1 MTWALRILL
10 LTWVGLA
17 APGPAPVLSAQE
29 EKSGETGKGA
39 GFQEDRTQGLFRT
52 FAVPGNRTAR
62 DMYDD
67 ALRFLAQGR
76 HASALPGLQRLLDHY
91 ANKVVRVPGADQ
103 EECIYHGIGREV
115 DALLHD
121 LSPEGRRI
129 YRGLHEGLAARL
141 LRRAAEART
150 PEAFLE
156 VIQRYRHTASGRT
169 ALEALGDVYLERGD
183 PGSAAHYYG
192 LLAASPGP
200 AGNRA
205 FNGLKWVQAL
215 ALAGQVQA
223 AASAG
228 RRCLTHPG
236 SGTIE
241 VHGRRVSLETLI
253 QTWARDAATPGP
265 PSGWPAFGPSA
276 DSTRLMAALRT
287 LGRCEWQRLLN
298 VEFDLD
304 MTRHYDGRPAPF
316 HPVVGRGKIF
326 VHNGLRAWAF
336 NLSDGTEQWAFPGVV
351 PRSTDQPNAR
361 TIFSG
366 VLHGERYFANLEVA
380 VDTPE
385 HYYHTIPIQ
394 KKIPARKLFA
404 FHAETGQRI
413 WSHAAG
419 TLSRD
424 LDPGEQDFLARVNIP
439 SPPTAWAG
447 TLYCG
452 ASAFEGKIY
461 CYLTAIDCATGHLQW
476 HTLVCTG
483 QKPLNM
489 FGRPMQEPV
498 LGIPTVHDGVVY
510 FTSNLGVVAAV
521 DARLGRILWL
531 STYPQRKVRGQNTPS
546 IPMLS
551 VGWHLSPTFVHSGVV
566 VTAPTDANRLFGLDA
581 VTGRILWSV
590 ERQGRIAHRMV
601 LGVRDGAV
609 FASGTGVAAYDI
621 KTGETLWEPLRLPR
635 EDQTT
640 WRGAV
645 TAEGILVPTEKHLH
659 IIDPATGKPLVDP
672 PLQWDAPMDH
682 GGNLVV
688 AEEDMLVTISRLVSS
703 RTAHLNVFFNRRDR
717 IRRLRERVR
726 SRPEDPR
733 LRLSLARTLA
743 RSDLVREAE
752 IQFDRA
758 IACAAS
764 HPRMLAEARRS
775 RFDVLARL
783 GKQALEASRFKE
795 ARAFVDKALEAG
807 RGRSYTLDAL
817 RLKESLL
824 HRLGDLEALS
834 ALYADLESAF
844 PDRIH
849 AFRDWGE
856 IPVDLYARL
865 QAAEVYRAMGN
876 PGRSVEKLQEI
887 LHRHSR
893 RMLPATRRT
902 AGHYVVSVMANLIE
916 RHGRSVYARFDAEAE
931 KLFRSGQDRGNKQ
944 ALLHVI
950 TGYPNARIIDRARLA
965 YAAAARR
972 DAEPAEAVSTLRRFF
987 LCPAGTSAPAAPD
1000 PATTAGAL
1008 AELVLAYED
1017 LGFHE
1022 AARAL
1027 SHRLA
1032 RDHGDTGFQAGG
1044 RTTTGKAFLA
1054 ARRPLAPAP
1063 APYCDRKGGDP
1074 IPVWSRTFPETA
1086 HLEVLEQTLP
1096 PRRRKLFLVSVADRD
1111 TGEARLHAIR
1121 MKVPPEPAWQVE
1133 LPEAPT
1139 RVSEL
1144 RITHSDGLI
1153 LVPLD
1158 HHVLALDETS
1168 GATRWMKSYTHR
1180 VVHGVSMQE
1189 GVVVVVSGPADG
1201 PPGTGTPSPRY
1212 RYPVV
1217 EALEVT
1223 TGDTVWAK
1231 RVEGRYPLEPRVTGG
1246 HVVVTVRRKPAA
1258 VYVFDLLT
1266 GRMTGEHRL
1275 AEAYLGIDPMVV
1287 GTGRVLLSPDSRSKL
1302 ELIGMDGKKPL
1313 WSRTLEGM
1321 DIDTLV
1327 PDPSGGL
1334 VVARSDSRS
1343 MRPPPRESAATPVK
1357 HLFRFDP
1364 RKPGIQ
1370 WHLALEVESDL
1381 GTDCILRDRDLW
1393 ILPVHDPSG
1402 RVALK
1407 AVDDRGKV
1415 AWETWHLFDQ
1425 HTYQTPLSRV
1435 LGGVLAI
1442 GYNPLAKERKH
1453 AYPAHLVL
1461 VDPVKGKERGRWPMK
1476 ESGPPKGRGIWP
1488 TDTGFFLAWPNRV
1501 DYYEMKTGGER

>member
-1 MTWALRILL
+1 MTWVVRILL
-10 LTWVGLA
+10 LVGAILA
-17 APGPAPVLSAQE
+17 APGPAAVGSAQE
-29 EKSGETGKGA
+29 DKPVAAGEKKR
-39 GFQEDRTQGLFRT
+39 FQEDRAHGLFRT

-76 HASALPGLQRLLDHY
+76 YASALPGLQRLLDHY

-115 DALLHD
+115 DALLRD
-121 LSPEGRRI
+121 LDPEGRRI
-129 YRGLHEGLAARL
+129 YQELHEGLAARL
-141 LRRAAEART
+141 LRRAAEIRT
-150 PEAFLE
+150 PEAFQE
-156 VIQRYRHTASGRT
+156 VIRRYRHTASGQA

-192 LLAASPGP
+192 WLASSPE
-200 AGNRA
+200 AAEQRSFNR
-205 FNGLKWVQAL
+205 LKWVQAL
-215 ALAGQVQA
+215 ALAGRVQA
-223 AASAG
+223 ATSAG
-228 RRCLTHPG
+228 QRLLKRPDSDGL
-236 SGTIE
+236 E
-241 VHGRRVSLETLI
+241 VNGRRVSLQALI
-253 QTWARDAATPGP
+253 EAWTREAASADPEP
-265 PSGWPAFGPSA
+265 GWPAFGPSA
-276 DSTRLMAALRT
+276 GATRLMAACRT

-298 VEFDLD
+298 VEFELD
-304 MTRHYDGRPAPF
+304 MTRHYGTRPAPF
-316 HPVVGRGKIF
+316 HPVVGRGKVF

-336 NLSDGTEQWAFPGVV
+336 NLSDGMEQWAFPGVV

-366 VLHGERYFANLEVA
+366 VLHGERYFANLEVP

-385 HYYHTIPIQ
+385 HYYHAIPIQ

-404 FHAETGQRI
+404 FHAETGERL

-424 LDPGEQDFLARVNIP
+424 LDPGEQDFLSRVNIP

-461 CYLTAIDCATGHLQW
+461 CYLTAIDCATGRLQW

-498 LGIPTVHDGVVY
+498 LGIPAVCDGVVY

-531 STYPQRKVRGQNTPS
+531 STYPQRSVRGLNTPS
-546 IPMLS
+546 IPILP
-551 VGWHLSPTFVHSGVV
+551 VGWHLSPTYVHSGVV
-566 VTAPTDANRLFGLDA
+566 VTAPTDANHLFGLDA
-581 VTGRILWSV
+581 ATGRILWSV
-590 ERQGRIAHRMV
+590 ERQGRIAQRRV

-609 FASGTGVAAYDI
+609 FVSGGGVAAYDL
-621 KTGETLWEPLRLPR
+621 KTGEALWEPVRLPR
-635 EDQTT
+635 EDQVT

-659 IIDPATGKPLVDP
+659 VLDPATGKPLVDP
-672 PLQWDAPMDH
+672 PLVWDAPMDH
-682 GGNLVV
+682 GGNVVV
-688 AEEDMLVTISRLVSS
+688 ADEDMLVTISRLVST

-743 RSDLVREAE
+743 QCDLVHEAE
-752 IQFDRA
+752 IQFRRA
-758 IACAAS
+758 IACALN
-764 HPRMLAEARRS
+764 PRMQAEARRS

-783 GKQALEASRFKE
+783 GRRALEASRFQE
-795 ARAFVDKALEAG
+795 ARAYIEKALDAG
-807 RGRSYTLDAL
+807 RGRSYCLDAL

-834 ALYADLESAF
+834 SLYTDLKSAY
-844 PDRIH
+844 PHRTH
-849 AFRDWGE
+849 AFRDWGT

-876 PGRSVEKLQEI
+876 PGRAVEELQEI
-887 LHRHSR
+887 LHRHPH

-902 AGHYVVSVMANLIE
+902 AGQYVVSVMANLIE
-916 RHGRSVYARFDAEAE
+916 RHGRSVYARYDAEAE
-931 KLFRSGQDRGNKQ
+931 KLFQSGQGRGSKKILN
-944 ALLHVI
+944 HVI
-950 TGYPNARIIDRARLA
+950 TGYPNARIIDRALLA
-965 YAAAARR
+965 YAATARR
-972 DAEPAEAVSTLRRFF
+972 DAEPTAAVSTLRRFF
-987 LCPAGTSAPAAPD
+987 HSPGGTSVQAAD
-1000 PATTAGAL
+1000 RTTRAGAL
-1008 AELVLAYED
+1008 AQLVLAYED
-1017 LGFHE
+1017 LGFQE
-1022 AARAL
+1022 AARDLA
-1027 SHRLA
+1027 HRLA
-1032 RDHGDTGFQAGG
+1032 RDHGDTEFQAGG

-1054 ARRPLAPAP
+1054 GLSPPAP
-1063 APYCDRKGGDP
+1063 APPPFRDAMGGDP
-1074 IPVWSRTFPETA
+1074 VPVWSRTFKETA
-1086 HLEVLEQTLP
+1086 HLEILEQNRP
-1096 PRRRKLFLVSVADRD
+1096 PRRRELLLVSAADRD
-1111 TGEARLHAIR
+1111 TGEARLHAVR
-1121 MKVPPEPAWQVE
+1121 VKVPPEPAWQVV

-1168 GATRWMKSYTHR
+1168 GATRWKKSYTHR
-1180 VVHGVSMQE
+1180 VVYGVSVQE
-1189 GVVVVVSGPADG
+1189 GVAVVVSGPPDW
-1201 PPGTGTPSPRY
+1201 PPGSGASSQRY
-1212 RYPVV
+1212 RNPVV
-1217 EALEVT
+1217 EALEVV
-1223 TGDTVWAK
+1223 TGNTVWAK
-1231 RVEGRYPLEPRVTGG
+1231 RVEGRYPLEPRVTAG
-1246 HVVVTVRRKPAA
+1246 HGVVTVRRKPAA

-1266 GRMTGEHRL
+1266 GRMTGHHR
-1275 AEAYLGIDPMVV
+1275 AGETYLGIDPMVV
-1287 GTGRVLLSPDSRSKL
+1287 GTGRILLSPDSRSKL
-1302 ELIGMDGKKPL
+1302 ELIGMDGQKPI
-1313 WSRTLEGM
+1313 WSRSLEGM

-1327 PDPSGGL
+1327 PDPGGGL
-1334 VVARSDSRS
+1334 VLARAGART
-1343 MRPPPRESAATPVK
+1343 MRPPKREAAATPVK

-1364 RKPGIQ
+1364 RKPGFK
-1370 WHLALEVESDL
+1370 WHLALEVEWDL
-1381 GTDCILRDRDLW
+1381 GTDCILRDQDLW
-1393 ILPVHDPSG
+1393 ILPVHDPNG

-1407 AVDDRGKV
+1407 AVDGRGKV
-1415 AWETWHLFDQ
+1415 AWETWHLFDR
-1425 HTYQTPLSRV
+1425 HTFQTPLSRV

-1442 GYNPLAKERKH
+1442 GFNPLAKERKG

-1461 VDPVKGKERGRWPMK
+1461 VDPVKGKELGRWPMK
-1476 ESGPPKGRGIWP
+1476 ESGPPKGRGIWA

-1501 DYYEMKTGGER
+1501 DYYEMKTGGGR